1 MMASLFNEEF
11 MNYYDWK
18 RYTIK
23 PDAIKKRLKIL
34 RSNGFSD
41 KFVKILASMLE
52 VNDFQRIAVNE
63 LYNACEIGS
72 RGGQNPTKQ
81 PDQMLRGSTP
91 YSGGSFN
98 NESYGQKKSPAQDLS
113 MRPTYD
119 ASTVKSGQHSRED
132 IISML
137 SKNQNRGSNQNQGRT
152 PNALSTRLGQAS
164 NESQGPLGEVN
175 QNFYPQKQAPSF
187 FGNSS
192 QQFGGQTSG
201 KSRSDLSKTQLFG
214 ANNGGYG
221 RQTSLNGNGNSQN
234 VYKSR
239 NDPVPKYENPSYTS
253 NMNGV
258 GNGAQRIQSENS
270 FARPVQRQP
279 QQGMGG
285 YQEHSRQPS
294 GQQQQH
300 QPQQQQQVR
309 YAPSPMNLNHT
320 YSGQAYGAK
329 RIF

>member
-137 SKNQNRGSNQNQGRT
+137 SKNQNRGSNQ
-152 PNALSTRLGQAS
+152 
-164 NESQGPLGEVN
+164 VN
-175 QNFYPQKQAPSF
+175 FIFFPANPKIRIRAEPQMLCPPDSARRAMNPK
-187 FGNSS
+187 GLW
-192 QQFGGQTSG
+192 G
-201 KSRSDLSKTQLFG
+201 KSTKISIPKSKRLLSSAT
-214 ANNGGYG
+214 ARNNLAG
-221 RQTSLNGNGNSQN
+221 RRQAKAE
-234 VYKSR
+234 VICRK
-239 NDPVPKYENPSYTS
+239 PSYL
-253 NMNGV
+253 
-258 GNGAQRIQSENS
+258 
-270 FARPVQRQP
+270 
-279 QQGMGG
+279 
-285 YQEHSRQPS
+285 
-294 GQQQQH
+294 
-300 QPQQQQQVR
+300 
-309 YAPSPMNLNHT
+309 APTMVATADKPH
-320 YSGQAYGAK
+320 
-329 RIF
+329 